1 MSVLS
6 HQVSIVSQE
15 LQEMTRLLRPLFHNP
30 SALLTPSAV
39 TPSPSVSPLSCSL
52 ALHLNTQHAP
62 VHCPDDQNPPSSMMH
77 EPPSPQLSMT
87 KVFQGEFDPLSSS
100 PSPHSPPFSHQTST
114 TPPVSHRSAPP
125 SLNSS
130 PHEHTIVPHP
140 SSSTS
145 IPSLSSS
152 SHPLSITP
160 LLVDLSE
167 PQSRLRLHFPL
178 QSHSESHLQSETHFM
193 SQSYPHSLSQSD
205 IQPQISLQTSSMA
218 SRSREPLL
226 DLQRVEW
233 GEHTTQLSLVDEGQ
247 SSM

>member
-1 MSVLS
+1 
-6 HQVSIVSQE
+6 
-15 LQEMTRLLRPLFHNP
+15 MTRLLRPLFHNP
-30 SALLTPSAV
+30 STLLTPSAV

-87 KVFQGEFDPLSSS
+87 KVFQGEFNPLSSS

-205 IQPQISLQTSSMA
+205 IQPQISLQTSSTA
-218 SRSREPLL
+218 SHSREPLL